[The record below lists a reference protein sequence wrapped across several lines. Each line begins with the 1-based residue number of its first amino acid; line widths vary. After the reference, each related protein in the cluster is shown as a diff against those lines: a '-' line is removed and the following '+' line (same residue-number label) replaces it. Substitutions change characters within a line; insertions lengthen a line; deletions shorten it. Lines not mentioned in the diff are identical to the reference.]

1 MKGKEEDPGAGRWAE
16 ASAGWGMGRG
26 DGVRRDVKMAHK
38 DLNESFWRK
47 KREGMLRGGGGGNGR
62 LSGEAFSL
70 SVFCDR
76 LLPSALLLVFPLRII
91 VNYNAIA
98 D

>member
-47 KREGMLRGGGGGNGR
+47 KREGMLWGGVWVGVGVEGYPEKR
-62 LSGEAFSL
+62 SASPFSVMVCRHRN
-70 SVFCDR
+70 SYGFPFCT
-76 LLPSALLLVFPLRII
+76 I
-91 VNYNAIA
+91 
-98 D
+98 